1 LNKIEE
7 ILINVAYDDLSKP
20 NLSDLDIHP
29 KWLLETKNDIKKY
42 LIWTQFE
49 KYWGN
54 KLQTF
59 QTNTIYNFYEKNIKY
74 IYPITL
80 YCTDLFE
87 KYETIELD
95 NILIKSVKNKKA
107 KIVFLYT
114 TEGDWGTKQFHF
126 DWIDKL
132 VDKYKLDNDDVLV
145 INVNLKANDNYNGNK
160 FTIIPYNFFTNMDF
174 LPIDKLD
181 KYSLKQFEN
190 KYIKYIDNNKINK
203 KKNHF
208 VCFNG
213 IPRLNRLL
221 IFGTIKSNAKLN
233 NTTILSLRNAQTN
246 NSNAFYEEVLKT
258 STKENIIN
266 FFKNYDSNINYS
278 YDTNDWNKIYNWGNV
293 LNEDAHMNSFL
304 NIVTETM
311 WNKESIF
318 LTEKTYKP
326 MYMCQPFIIFG
337 NPHSL
342 KKLKEYGFKTFD
354 KWWDESYDDE
364 LDLNIRLEKITN
376 ILEGIA
382 NWDFDK
388 CFEIT
393 NQMEEVLIH
402 NYKRM
407 ISMDEICKI
416 YSLLQTDIKNI
427 KKSIV

>member
-376 ILEGIA
+376 ILEEIA

>member
-1 LNKIEE
+1 MNKIED

-20 NLSDLDIHP
+20 NLSNLDIHP
-29 KWLLETKNDIKKY
+29 KWFLDIKDNIKKY

-54 KLQTF
+54 KLETF
-59 QTNTIYNFYEKNIKY
+59 ETNTVDNFYKKNVKY

-80 YCTDLFE
+80 YTTELFE
-87 KYETIELD
+87 KYETIELND
-95 NILIKSVKNKKA
+95 GLIKSVKNKKA

-114 TEGDWGTKQFHF
+114 SEGDWGTKQFHF

-132 VDKYKLDNDDVLV
+132 VDKYKLDNDGVLV
-145 INVNLKANDNYNGNK
+145 ITANLKANENYNNNK

-174 LPIDKLD
+174 LPIDKID

-190 KYIKYIDNNKINK
+190 RYIKYINNNKITK
-203 KKNHF
+203 KKKHF
-208 VCFNG
+208 VCYNG

-221 IFGTIKSNAKLN
+221 IFGTIKSNPKLN
-233 NTTILSLRNAQTN
+233 NTTILSLRNTQSN
-246 NSNAFYEEVLKT
+246 NSNAFYEEILKT

-278 YDTNDWNKIYNWGNV
+278 YDINDWNKIHNWGNV
-293 LNEDAHMNSFL
+293 LNKDAHMDSFL
-304 NIVTETM
+304 NIVTETT

-318 LTEKTYKP
+318 LTEKIYKP
-326 MYMCQPFIIFG
+326 MYMCQPFILFG
-337 NPHSL
+337 NPNSL

-354 KWWDESYDDE
+354 KWWDESYDEE
-364 LDLNIRLEKITN
+364 LDLNIKLEKITKV
-376 ILEGIA
+376 LEEIA
-382 NWDFDK
+382 GWDFHK

-407 ISMDEICKI
+407 MSMDEIYKI
-416 YSLLQTDIKNI
+416 YSLLQTDTKPT
-427 KKSIV
+427 KTSII